1 MAAYIFSFKPHKTI
15 FIMRTFW
22 FSEEKLFFK
31 NRIITR
37 KITSGKLDPKLF
49 QKKTK
54 ANPREKNNSRKG
66 DDNNGE

>member
-1 MAAYIFSFKPHKTI
+1 
-15 FIMRTFW
+15 MRTFW

-49 QKKTK
+49 QKKTTK
-54 ANPREKNNSRKG
+54 SKGEKIIVGKEMIIMENNFRKIHS
-66 DDNNGE
+66 

>member
-1 MAAYIFSFKPHKTI
+1 
-15 FIMRTFW
+15 MRTFW